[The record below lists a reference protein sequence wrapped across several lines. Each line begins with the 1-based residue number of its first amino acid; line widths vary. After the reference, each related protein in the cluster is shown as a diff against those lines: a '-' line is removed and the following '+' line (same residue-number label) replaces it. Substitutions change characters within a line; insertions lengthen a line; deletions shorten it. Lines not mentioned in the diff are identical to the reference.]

1 MGSSGSVI
9 EAGDRRGGCVEET
22 VDLVF
27 VVAALADRRLGET
40 HLAHIAGRQLSLAV
54 EAADGP
60 LQEGVNSFL
69 VVTALPPGR
78 FVECGASDVFGGQAS
93 VAHGV
98 RC

>member
-1 MGSSGSVI
+1 MGWSGSVI
-9 EAGDRRGGCVEET
+9 EAGDRRGECVEET

-27 VVAALADRRLGET
+27 VVSALADRRLGET
-40 HLAHIAGRQLSLAV
+40 HLAHIAGRQLRLAV
-54 EAADGP
+54 EAADGQ
-60 LQEGVNSFL
+60 LQEVVNRVL
-69 VVTALPPGR
+69 GVTALPSGR